1 MVEKNSIGAA
11 VDKLKSLPWR
21 DLFYMFYIEPVVVML
36 IFSHMLSGVVMRNQ
50 IIYQT
55 CRVIFHYNESD
66 CRHLDD
72 KEASPEIHAIETEIQ
87 SYVADMFL
95 TRTLMESIVPAVCG
109 LFIGSWSD
117 HYGRKP
123 LLIVSMIGFAGSALI
138 TTFICALS
146 SHHDINPWWYTLAAV
161 PHSLLGGMCVFS
173 VAAFCF
179 LSDITDVKNRPYRMI
194 AIEFLVFIALS
205 SGSLLSSYV
214 YEATSASITQGISAA
229 IIVFAT
235 LFIIFYLPESLHI
248 RLDKDAKQEAEQ
260 AGKGEKDLPNIVCD
274 TQLNAVCTIDAKREL
289 DKDANP
295 TAKKSDSKPE
305 AQPDGKNIVLFG
317 LTANENKKESSASE
331 LCTTEIHLDDKK
343 EPKATDSEKAEMISE
358 PEPQNVGLFSLTH
371 IKEMFKTC
379 CKPREHHA
387 REIIWLVTL
396 TMFMSMFVV
405 DGAMTVMYLFVRQKF
420 HWSVRE
426 FTFFETISQVVP
438 MLGALIG
445 FLMLR
450 KVFGLSV
457 VTLALLSL
465 GSEILSNLTR
475 GFAMLP
481 WHMYLSI
488 ALGIFR
494 SIGGPMCRT
503 IVSNIVPASDLGKI
517 FSIKNVFQSFAPF
530 VAAPLYTLIYQHSLS
545 ICPGLFNFVSAALF
559 LVAFIA
565 IGFVW
570 RYKFIHKEHYAKLL
584 K

>member
-1 MVEKNSIGAA
+1 
-11 VDKLKSLPWR
+11 
-21 DLFYMFYIEPVVVML
+21 
-36 IFSHMLSGVVMRNQ
+36 
-50 IIYQT
+50 
-55 CRVIFHYNESD
+55 
-66 CRHLDD
+66 
-72 KEASPEIHAIETEIQ
+72 
-87 SYVADMFL
+87 MFL
-95 TRTLMESIVPAVCG
+95 TRTLMESIVPAFCG

-123 LLIVSMIGFAGSALI
+123 LLVVSMIGFAGSALI
-138 TTFICALS
+138 TAVICTLS
-146 SHHDINPWWYTLAAV
+146 SRQDINPWWYTIAAV

-179 LSDITDVKNRPYRMI
+179 LSDITDIKTRPYRMI

-214 YEATSASITQGISAA
+214 YEATSASITQGISAGILIA
-229 IIVFAT
+229 AT
-235 LFIIFYLPESLHI
+235 LFIIVYLPESLNI
-248 RLDKDAKQEAEQ
+248 RLEQDAKEEADK
-260 AGKGEKDLPNIVCD
+260 AEKDLPNIVCD
-274 TQLNAVCTIDAKREL
+274 TQLNAVCTIDKNRDLEKDVDPTIKDSEL
-289 DKDANP
+289 KPEPALD
-295 TAKKSDSKPE
+295 TVTDSK
-305 AQPDGKNIVLFG
+305 NVVLFG
-317 LTANENKKESSASE
+317 LKTNESTRETAASE

-343 EPKATDSEKAEMISE
+343 EPKPMESVPGNEKPETKSESE
-358 PEPQNVGLFSLTH
+358 VQNVGLFSLTH
-371 IKEMFKTC
+371 IKEMFRTC

-405 DGAMTVMYLFVRQKF
+405 DGGMTVMYLFVRQKF

-465 GSEILSNLTR
+465 GSEILSNVTK

-488 ALGIFR
+488 AFGIFR

-530 VAAPLYTLIYQHSLS
+530 VAAPLYTLIYQRSLS
-545 ICPGLFNFVSAALF
+545 VCPGLFNFVSAALF
-559 LVAFIA
+559 LVAFVA

-570 RYKFIHKEHYAKLL
+570 RYKFIHREHYGKLL